1 MRSLSFP
8 LVEMEDDLEL
18 EEIDSA
24 QRTGKRDQEVGD
36 SQHDDRK
43 KFKTND
49 NSFDFK
55 DVFRQLFC
63 RVQF

>member
-8 LVEMEDDLEL
+8 LVEMNDDLEL

-24 QRTGKRDQEVGD
+24 QRTGKRDQEVGG

-49 NSFDFK
+49 NSIDFK

-63 RVQF
+63 HVQF